1 MSSCIMWIV
10 PYSTCANSG
19 PGTRGE
25 GGSSV
30 SMEGGGGQSKGSVSP
45 GGCGT
50 QRHKTQRA
58 TNCNTIDRPLPSQPN
73 ENLNEQGTNRRL
85 PNKAIC
91 VRVYPSINHK
101 SENSTALQGYPK
113 KPLLF
118 CRDSAPGPVHML
130 SYGVVRRL
138 TVRNGKNLFRL

>member
-1 MSSCIMWIV
+1 
-10 PYSTCANSG
+10 
-19 PGTRGE
+19 
-25 GGSSV
+25 
-30 SMEGGGGQSKGSVSP
+30 MEGGGGQFKGSVSP
-45 GGCGT
+45 GDCGT

-58 TNCNTIDRPLPSQPN
+58 TNYDTMDRPLPSQPN

-85 PNKAIC
+85 PNKATC

-118 CRDSAPGPVHML
+118 CRDSAPGPVHMP